1 MVIKE
6 AATLSYQVQKRENVK
21 VILEQV
27 VQYNF
32 TYRHRV
38 EEKNH

>member
-6 AATLSYQVQKRENVK
+6 AVTLSYQVRKTENVN

-32 TYRHRV
+32 AYRHQV